1 MKPVSCLSVVLLLF
15 LSVGTVRSEK
25 LTVDPERSVMTIRAF
40 KSGLFSAFAHNHEIE
55 ARGLEGEVVTTEN
68 QQVSLRIDTRKIKVL
83 DPQLSADD
91 RAEVQR
97 TMEGPKVLDIT
108 RFPEIRFQS
117 TSVTQKSP
125 TLWQVSGNLTLHGQ
139 TRPVT
144 GQVTGSGSRYS
155 GQATVRQRDFGIQPV
170 SLFGGTVKVKD
181 ELKIEFDIQTG
192 SSPSMA
198 QTGDGGE
205 ANE

>member
-117 TSVTQKSP
+117 TSVTQKNP

-144 GQVTGSGSRYS
+144 VQVTGSGSRYS

>member
-1 MKPVSCLSVVLLLF
+1 
-15 LSVGTVRSEK
+15 
-25 LTVDPERSVMTIRAF
+25 VMTIRAF

-55 ARGLEGEVVTTEN
+55 ARGLEGEVVTSES

-83 DPQLSADD
+83 DPQMSADD

-144 GQVTGSGSRYS
+144 FQVTGNGPRYS

-181 ELKIEFDIQTG
+181 ELKIEFDIQT
-192 SSPSMA
+192 SSAPSKA
-198 QTGDGGE
+198 RTGDGGRSE
-205 ANE
+205 